1 MSTLHI
7 CYVFRIGQIGTT
19 VPENA
24 EEIYEKSV
32 KKLVGLLY
40 SNPRICASIS
50 FSGIMLDWYEK
61 KHPEVMDVL
70 KDLTNRKQVEIIGG
84 GYYDPLFPLLLP
96 VDRLGQIELFQ
107 SQLRKT
113 LGKRPRGIRLP
124 QSAWEPQLVQSFN
137 SHEFEYILLDSELIN
152 KKNMPSNSQYF
163 PHVVEDAGKT
173 ICVIPLSQKFVPN
186 IETPIEEYISS
197 LKKLIPGQDNKI
209 ICCEITL
216 DNLTKLV
223 ADSWFYK
230 FIDSTIFE
238 ENIEFSNPERFLKS
252 NVKFIKNFIP
262 SNSTISVNNENIGPT
277 RNLFIKYPECLN
289 LYARSVHAGNFINL
303 SKGDKLRKKTAR
315 ELLWKAQNY
324 IPYIDYKSFYGI
336 LARQNAYKI
345 ILQAEK
351 SIKDIS
357 TVKEFSVFDYDMD
370 GYKEYI
376 SHFSNYSAFVSQKG
390 GALFELDLH
399 NSYKNYVGEKRK
411 LFADFLIDKE
421 NLSALESYS
430 DCNFLENPVFQDL
443 IYNEHK
449 VVKTKNEVQ
458 FIVEGFYGKQ
468 KQAIQ
473 LKKTYTFY
481 ENGIQVQYILHNNSV
496 NKINCFFGV
505 EGNLALPLE
514 ESNNR
519 KIEIITEEGKVSPCV
534 DQMYIKQNDVSWVQ
548 ILDTSLEN
556 EFIFELNE
564 NATLGLHP
572 LKVEGKMI
580 SNCCIFLWEVDIQ
593 PGFEIEKTIFLN
605 IKAPGKKSLSKK
617 KK

>member
-124 QSAWEPQLVQSFN
+124 QNAWEPQLVQSFN

-230 FIDSTIFE
+230 FCT
-238 ENIEFSNPERFLKS
+238 L
-252 NVKFIKNFIP
+252 
-262 SNSTISVNNENIGPT
+262 
-277 RNLFIKYPECLN
+277 
-289 LYARSVHAGNFINL
+289 
-303 SKGDKLRKKTAR
+303 
-315 ELLWKAQNY
+315 
-324 IPYIDYKSFYGI
+324 
-336 LARQNAYKI
+336 
-345 ILQAEK
+345 
-351 SIKDIS
+351 
-357 TVKEFSVFDYDMD
+357 
-370 GYKEYI
+370 
-376 SHFSNYSAFVSQKG
+376 
-390 GALFELDLH
+390 
-399 NSYKNYVGEKRK
+399 
-411 LFADFLIDKE
+411 
-421 NLSALESYS
+421 
-430 DCNFLENPVFQDL
+430 
-443 IYNEHK
+443 
-449 VVKTKNEVQ
+449 
-458 FIVEGFYGKQ
+458 
-468 KQAIQ
+468 
-473 LKKTYTFY
+473 TF
-481 ENGIQVQYILHNNSV
+481 
-496 NKINCFFGV
+496 
-505 EGNLALPLE
+505 
-514 ESNNR
+514 
-519 KIEIITEEGKVSPCV
+519 
-534 DQMYIKQNDVSWVQ
+534 
-548 ILDTSLEN
+548 
-556 EFIFELNE
+556 
-564 NATLGLHP
+564 
-572 LKVEGKMI
+572 
-580 SNCCIFLWEVDIQ
+580 
-593 PGFEIEKTIFLN
+593 
-605 IKAPGKKSLSKK
+605 
-617 KK
+617 